1 MERIEDQ
8 INTSVNE
15 VIPVMRD
22 ETSIAQNHKKFLEG
36 IKARMENANEQEV
49 HSILLELER
58 YSQSPDRRIEIYT
71 DPELETF
78 CCGQVASKT
87 VNEKGEI
94 VDDPVKKSYLI
105 GVPFQYV
112 AGGAEMNFLRG
123 EILHEQGHA
132 KRTDFSRWK
141 RFETLAN
148 QEGYAPEELLQLDN
162 CIEDPRMERLEGGP
176 MHENE
181 RKQLLSKNRTLIIPS
196 IAEGIRAEG
205 EKKMS
210 PTEQF
215 KFIVKIER
223 LWAIHQKD
231 FEGVEKPWSLDDLH
245 QRTREEYEKILPHLA
260 QITGD
265 SIKPAMKVNP
275 EVEKIIVEQIWPA
288 YKILIDEFPEQ
299 EDEGSG
305 SGKGGKGGGK
315 GKRGA
320 SSGKTPPPE
329 SQSFDPADPS
339 TWPPELQKIFQK
351 MVEQHNKR
359 LQQAAEKAKKDA
371 ESKDKEAERLKKEME
386 DLQKTRDGFEDPKI
400 REKYNELKTEVS
412 GVIYQI
418 KRIFQRFLPKIDEP
432 QYEYSRR
439 GIRFSVKNLVR
450 RFGSGAEK
458 PLGKRITPEKNAL
471 VLHLLL
477 DVSGSMYDG
486 KRIDNAVKACI
497 AACEAAEDYNISIE
511 ILANDQQNASDDPK
525 YVIKK
530 FNEDYNGPVKARLVN
545 VLDSKKSG
553 FGGDNQDAKAIDVS
567 VPRLKKEVQKKRIEA
582 DRTGS
587 LTVYISDSTTDND
600 DTRRAADEARLQAPF
615 EGTAIT
621 PEAEVAAQ
629 VRKHFGPD
637 SLVPSS
643 IEEFS
648 LTIQKILE
656 RHMAHLRQ
664 RE

>member
-1 MERIEDQ
+1 MKEQIGNE
-8 INTSVNE
+8 INTGVNE
-15 VIPVMRD
+15 STPVVRD
-22 ETSIAQNHKKFLEG
+22 EISIAHNHRKFMEG
-36 IKARMENANEQEV
+36 IKARMENANEQQV

-71 DPELETF
+71 DPGLDTF

-94 VDDPVKKSYLI
+94 VDDTVKKTYLI

-123 EILHEQGHA
+123 EILHERGHA
-132 KRTDFSRWK
+132 ERTDFSRWK
-141 RFETLAN
+141 RFQTLAS

-162 CIEDPRMERLEGGP
+162 CIEDPRMERLVGGP
-176 MHENE
+176 IHENE
-181 RKQLLSKNRTLIIPS
+181 RKQLLSKNRSLIIPS
-196 IAEGIRAEG
+196 IAEGIRGEG
-205 EKKMS
+205 GKKMS

-223 LWAIHQKD
+223 LWEIHKKD
-231 FEGVEKPWSLDDLH
+231 FEGVEKPWSLDDLDP
-245 QRTREEYEKILPHLA
+245 RVREEYDKIAPYLA

-265 SIKPAMKVNP
+265 SVKPAMKVNP
-275 EVEKIIVEQIWPA
+275 EVEKIIVEKIWPA
-288 YKILIDEFPEQ
+288 YKRLIDEFPE
-299 EDEGSG
+299 EGG
-305 SGKGGKGGGK
+305 EGK
-315 GKRGA
+315 GKKGA
-320 SSGKTPPPE
+320 SSGKPQPPE
-329 SQSFDPADPS
+329 SENFDPADPS
-339 TWPPELQKIFQK
+339 TWPPELQKMYQK

-359 LQQAAEKAKKDA
+359 LQQAAEKAKK
-371 ESKDKEAERLKKEME
+371 ESDDKDKEAERLKKEMD
-386 DLQKTRDGFEDPKI
+386 DLQKTRDGFEDPEA
-400 REKYNELKTEVS
+400 REKYNQYKTEVTS
-412 GVIYQI
+412 AISQI

-432 QYEYSRR
+432 QYEYSRK

-450 RFGSGAEK
+450 RYGTGAEK
-458 PLGKRITPEKNAL
+458 PLGKRMTPEKNAL
-471 VLHLLL
+471 VLHLLV

-486 KRIDNAVKACI
+486 KRINNAVKACI
-497 AACEAAEDYNISIE
+497 AVCEAASDYNISVE
-511 ILANDQQNASDDPK
+511 ILANDQGNVSEDPK

-530 FNEDYNGPVKARLVN
+530 FNEDYSGSVKARLVN

-553 FGGDNQDAKAIDVS
+553 FGGDNQDAKAIDAS
-567 VPRLKKEVQKKRIEA
+567 VPRLKKEVQKKRVEA

-587 LTVYISDSTTDND
+587 LAVYISDSTTDND

-637 SLVPSS
+637 SLVPPS
-643 IEEFS
+643 IEEFPG
-648 LTIQKILE
+648 TIQKILE